1 MSELTIDILKKILAN
16 VPDGYAIGFSSESF
30 YHSINKVEINVT
42 DVDDAPLTGTVTDE
56 MVIFK

>member
-42 DVDDAPLTGTVTDE
+42 DE